1 MNAKTTAVAPVAA
14 ATAVAAAVPTKT
26 VAGKV
31 RVAPELAEVRVDV
44 AMPQKRRGGMASH
57 YDFDSLTAVGA
68 SFGIK
73 NKSASQ
79 ISSIVSKENRRYMS
93 ETVDP
98 TNPAKKVKTF
108 AKKFDVFDVDAKNDP
123 DGAKCRVFR
132 TI

>member
-1 MNAKTTAVAPVAA
+1 MATKPTAVAPVAA
-14 ATAVAAAVPTKT
+14 AASTT

-31 RVAPELAEVRVDV
+31 RVAPELTAVSTSVP
-44 AMPQKRRGGMASH
+44 MPQKRRGGMSSH
-57 YDFDSLTAVGA
+57 YNFDSLTTVGA

-79 ISSIVSKENRRYMS
+79 ISSIVSKENRRHMS

-108 AKKFDVFDVDAKNDP
+108 AKKFDVFDVDSKNDP